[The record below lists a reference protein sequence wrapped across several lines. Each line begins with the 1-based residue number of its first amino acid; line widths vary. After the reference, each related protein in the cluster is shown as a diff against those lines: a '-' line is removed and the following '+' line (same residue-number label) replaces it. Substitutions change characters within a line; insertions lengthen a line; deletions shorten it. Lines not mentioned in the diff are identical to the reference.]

1 MTDEPAALP
10 AALLAA
16 SSALVA
22 DALDRLGRRDQVMD
36 PAIRP
41 IAPDVVV
48 VGRAFSVRV
57 TTTEVVSDT
66 PYQGEMDALS
76 AMRPGDVGVYSVPVG
91 NRAAIWGELFS
102 CGAIG
107 RGAKGVVVDGC
118 IRDGRQI
125 EALGFPVFCTG
136 SSPFDTLGRAEVVE
150 FGAAVRCG
158 GVDVR
163 TDDVIVADRD
173 GVVVV
178 PQELII
184 AVSEAIETKQR
195 LEQAAKDDLVGGRS
209 IYEVWETYGVF

>member
-1 MTDEPAALP
+1 MTELP

-36 PAIRP
+36 PTIRP
-41 IAPDVVV
+41 ITPDVSV
-48 VGRAFSVRV
+48 VGRAFAVRV
-57 TTTEVVSDT
+57 ESTDVASDT

-76 AMRPGDVGVYSVPVG
+76 AMRPGDVGVYAVPAG

-107 RGAKGVVVDGC
+107 RGAKGVIVDGC

-125 EALGFPVFCTG
+125 EALAFPVFCAG

-150 FGAAVRCG
+150 FGATVRCG
-158 GVDVR
+158 GIEVR
-163 TDDVIVADRD
+163 TDDVVVADRD
-173 GVVVV
+173 GIVIV
-178 PQELII
+178 PQELV
-184 AVSEAIETKQR
+184 ALVTAEIEMKRR